1 MAGMVNEQ
9 LTMERIETELLIV
22 KGVLPVYELMG
33 SEVVEALVV
42 EKLES
47 NKLTSPME
55 LERKRSVFTEKKA
68 MG

>member
-1 MAGMVNEQ
+1 MVKEQ

-55 LERKRSVFTEKKA
+55 
-68 MG
+68 

>member
-1 MAGMVNEQ
+1 MVREQ
-9 LTMERIETELLIV
+9 LTMERVETELLIV

-55 LERKRSVFTEKKA
+55 LERKRIVFTEKKA